1 MTQPVKN
8 PPAMQETRVRSL
20 GWEDPLEKEKAT
32 HSRILTGA
40 EGEAETESTKHNLVS
55 ANFNRARE
63 TTDAKPIGL
72 CSQADAL

>member
-1 MTQPVKN
+1 MAQKIKRLA
-8 PPAMQETRVRSL
+8 AMQETGVRSL

-40 EGEAETESTKHNLVS
+40 EGEAETESTKPNFVS

>member
-8 PPAMQETRVRSL
+8 PPAMRETGVRSL

-40 EGEAETESTKHNLVS
+40 EEEAEAESTKPNLVS
-55 ANFNRARE
+55 ANFNRAGE
-63 TTDAKPIGL
+63 N
-72 CSQADAL
+72 